1 MASEHSPKAPRAAWT
16 AAQLLVGMLAL
27 AIAPSTSAA
36 QETAAPVLAGYDNG
50 FVLRSADGANSLR
63 LLGLLQLQ
71 LAHEEVAGAPS
82 TQTVFVNR
90 ARVGLLG
97 SVFSRDLRYMLV
109 VEFGGRGVQLLF
121 ATIDYTVVPSWLSV
135 RVGRFKLPFSRTF
148 ITMASQLSLIDR
160 PLTVGPSVF
169 GDTVDVGI
177 ALHNGTSGRFEYS
190 VGLFSGAG
198 SGSPADHIDP
208 LLSVRVG
215 YNHGDLDGYSESD
228 LDGGPLRWG
237 VAAAALVDF
246 DTDGEHASYTS
257 GTVDFTLEAHGF
269 SLSSAFYVGAQQ
281 DGQRWPA
288 QRLAAIG
295 HHTQLGYVIAQRVE
309 PVVRYAM
316 VMPTRTGE
324 TRHDLAGGLNVYL
337 HGHGLKLQTFVS
349 ARFQR
354 GLQAPDVRLQSQLS
368 LAL

>member
-1 MASEHSPKAPRAAWT
+1 MASEYRRRAPRSTRTT
-16 AAQLLVGMLAL
+16 AHLLVWMLTL
-27 AIAPSTSAA
+27 AISPSTSAA
-36 QETAAPVLAGYDNG
+36 QEANAPVLAGYDNG

-63 LLGLLQLQ
+63 LMGLLQLQ
-71 LAHEEVAGAPS
+71 LAHEQVAGSPS

-90 ARVGLLG
+90 ARVGLVG
-97 SVFSRDLRYMLV
+97 SLVSRDLRYMLV
-109 VEFGGRGVQLLF
+109 VEFGGANVQLLF
-121 ATIDYTVVPSWLSV
+121 ATIDYTVLPDWLSV

-177 ALHNGTSGRFEYS
+177 ALHNGTNGPFEYS

-198 SGSPADHIDP
+198 SHPASHINP

-215 YNHGDLDGYSESD
+215 YNHGDLEGYSESD
-228 LDGGPLRWG
+228 LDGGPLRLG
-237 VAAAALVDF
+237 VAAAVLVDF
-246 DTDGEHASYTS
+246 DTDGDHTSYTS
-257 GTVDFTLEAHGF
+257 GTVDFILKARGF

-288 QRLAAIG
+288 QHLTAIG
-295 HHTQLGYVIAQRVE
+295 HHTQLGYVIANRVE
-309 PVVRYAM
+309 PMVRYA
-316 VMPTRTGE
+316 VLTPTRHGE
-324 TRHDLAGGLNVYL
+324 TRHDLAGGLNLYL
-337 HGHGLKLQTFVS
+337 QGHGLKLQTFVS
-349 ARFQR
+349 ARFEG
-354 GLQAPDVRLQSQLS
+354 GLHAPDVRLQSQLS